1 MVLYNLHIP
10 QTTSIKAFSF
20 FSALKII
27 KNFYDTKLFVDWKD
41 VAAHQGNKKGANDVG
56 QIRSWGSGGEN
67 LTKSHFLKISLMS
80 DAQEQI

>member
-41 VAAHQGNKKGANDVG
+41 VAAH
-56 QIRSWGSGGEN
+56 
-67 LTKSHFLKISLMS
+67 
-80 DAQEQI
+80 